1 MSRKTTRVRERT
13 RYGAGINIIRSY
25 KDPKRAFARRS
36 ARPPPSPPAPPRAAL
51 AQRPRAELAGVL
63 AGELIELSDGVYVL
77 LNPAGVET
85 GDAGD
90 VGASPSSRRAC

>member
-1 MSRKTTRVRERT
+1 MRESLYIINTR
-13 RYGAGINIIRSY
+13 
-25 KDPKRAFARRS
+25 RAFALRASRQ
-36 ARPPPSPPAPPRAAL
+36 PPSPPVPPRAAL
-51 AQRPRAELAGVL
+51 AQRPRDELAGVL
-63 AGELIELSDGVYVL
+63 AGELIELSGGAYVL